1 MLSKCATLGQLH
13 SGDTSSVSITIPPS
27 LSTHQVWWGE
37 EGEGGRGEGRR
48 KPASTPTSPDKSRC
62 IAGLLSTTG
71 QWWLFP
77 THLPRMFSRI
87 PECSDQLT
95 HSHTHRAECLSPRSV
110 IGRVFTGDN
119 HLQTLASNSFPVF
132 LPPEHLLQR
141 GGLENLRLGGIWDVL
156 EGRKRQGSPTGDP
169 TGDPTGSR
177 GANVCI

>member
-1 MLSKCATLGQLH
+1 MLGKCATLGQLH

-37 EGEGGRGEGRR
+37 EGEGDRGEGRR

-95 HSHTHRAECLSPRSV
+95 HSHTHRAECLSPHSV

-119 HLQTLASNSFPVF
+119 HLQTLASNSS
-132 LPPEHLLQR
+132 LCSCLRNICCR
-141 GGLENLRLGGIWDVL
+141 GEVWRTFIRVESGSLL
-156 EGRKRQGSPTGDP
+156 EGRKRRGSL

-177 GANVCI
+177 GANVCV

>member
-1 MLSKCATLGQLH
+1 MLGKCATLGQLH
-13 SGDTSSVSITIPPS
+13 GGTPHRCPS
-27 LSTHQVWWGE
+27 QFHRLFPLIRCGE

-48 KPASTPTSPDKSRC
+48 KLAPTPTSPDKSRC
-62 IAGLLSTTG
+62 IADLLSTTD

-132 LPPEHLLQR
+132 LPPEHLLQQ
-141 GGLENLRLGGIWDVL
+141 GGLESLCLGGLGVF
-156 EGRKRQGSPTGDP
+156 
-169 TGDPTGSR
+169 
-177 GANVCI
+177 